1 MIYIKLKASNYAHTH
16 QNGARF
22 VAVYSQQLKELKQL
36 EKSSMLTVF
45 KAYLI
50 RAHDYDYKGAKGY
63 VSIWAL
69 PRSHSPRL
77 FKMAYDLYRGRGIK
91 SEKAKRDI
99 TLSKQ
104 TAINE
109 KKAARFKRV
118 SKSTPHELETRIT
131 QLTAQNRILK
141 GSNDKREKKE
151 QQNKIDALTRQKR
164 LTARVLL
171 ESARVNRLV

>member
-22 VAVYSQQLKELKQL
+22 VAVYSQQKKELTQL
-36 EKSSMLTVF
+36 EKSALLTVF

-69 PRSHSPRL
+69 PRSYSPRL
-77 FKMAYDLYRGRGIK
+77 FKLAYDLYRGRGVK
-91 SEKAKRDI
+91 NEKAKRDI
-99 TLSKQ
+99 SLSKQ

-109 KKAARFKRV
+109 KRLARFKRV
-118 SKSTPHELETRIT
+118 SQSTPRELEARIT
-131 QLTAQNRILK
+131 KLTAQNQNLI
-141 GSNDKREKKE
+141 GSNNKRGRKE
-151 QQNKIDALTRQKR
+151 QQKKIDVLMRQKR
-164 LTARVLL
+164 LTTRVLL
-171 ESARVNRLV
+171 EAARVNRLV